1 MSSGKK
7 VWEFPDE
14 EVRAEID
21 KCAACGVCHSV
32 CPVYNLTGDDT
43 LSARGRIHV
52 LKALNE
58 RRLDP
63 TSAGKKIF
71 DRCLLCYA
79 CATACP
85 SGVRTDKIWI
95 KVRDE
100 FAGKLGAGF
109 KGRAIRKV
117 SGEDALKRYL
127 KWGRK
132 FQKIL
137 PRAKYGKITFNP
149 LLSEKFLL
157 DYLPDV
163 IPAKGERRYRVGYF
177 VGCVSNFFLGEI
189 GLAAIAVLSELG
201 CEVVVV
207 KDQVC
212 CGAPAFNNGEIKA
225 AKTLA
230 NTNVKVFLNADVDI
244 ITSAD
249 ATCGGSFT
257 HEYEQIIGDNPDY
270 KQFAGKYREIHSLV
284 LELGLPDDLKTIEEK
299 VTLHESC
306 HLRHTQG
313 IVKQPRQILKSLP
326 GLDFV
331 EMPDSDLCCGF
342 GGSYSL
348 FHADDSVQITD
359 DKLKNAQSVDAEVI
373 AAGSPGCVLKL
384 KEEADSKGLSIKVK
398 HIFEL
403 IHDRMLS
410 G

>member
-1 MSSGKK
+1 MSPGEKGWK
-7 VWEFPDE
+7 FLDD

-43 LSARGRIHV
+43 LSARGRIHI
-52 LKALNE
+52 LKALSE
-58 RRLDP
+58 GKID
-63 TSAGKKIF
+63 AGKVGKNIF

-79 CATACP
+79 CMTACP

-95 KVRDE
+95 KVREE
-100 FAGKLGAGF
+100 FARKLGAGF
-109 KGRAIRKV
+109 KGKV
-117 SGEDALKRYL
+117 LKSVSKEDALSKYV
-127 KWGRK
+127 KWAGK
-132 FQKIL
+132 FQRIL
-137 PRAKYGKITFNP
+137 PDLKSGDGSFRPQIA
-149 LLSEKFLL
+149 ERFLL

-163 IPAKGERRYRVGYF
+163 VPAKKLKKYRVGYF
-177 VGCVSNFFLGEI
+177 LGCISNFFLAEI
-189 GLAAIAVLSELG
+189 GLSAISVLSELG
-201 CEVVVV
+201 CEVVIV
-207 KDQVC
+207 KNQVC
-212 CGAPAFNNGEIKA
+212 CGAPAFNNGEIEA

-230 NTNVKVFLNADVDI
+230 NANIKAFLSADVDI

-270 KQFAGKYREIHSLV
+270 QQFAGKYREIHSLI
-284 LELGLPDDLKTIEEK
+284 LELGLPHDLKTIVEK

-313 IVKQPRQILKSLP
+313 IVKEPRQILKSLP

-359 DKLKNAQSVDAEVI
+359 DKLKNALSVDAEVI
-373 AAGSPGCVLKL
+373 AAGSPGCILKL
-384 KEEADSKGLSIKVK
+384 REEANTKKLPVKVK
-398 HIFEL
+398 HIVEL
-403 IHDRMLS
+403 IQDRMIS
-410 G
+410 V